1 MKESM
6 NYETFTEAF
15 AYYDRTTMQEY
26 FEQKAL
32 EGWRLCK
39 REMFSKWVFKR
50 IEPQKLHYAITYLP
64 QFANE
69 DSFLLSK
76 NKKEYLDFC
85 AEQGWQFACVYKNMV
100 IFYNEEEDPVPFE
113 TDPEVE
119 LASIHKSMMKRCLPT
134 CIVAFVISVA
144 IILILLLTDISS
156 KVTAIGLAVLLIAPL
171 GNVAEFVSY
180 LRWRKKAL
188 AAAATGKFSRSDTVD
203 VLVVAVSIAVVI
215 AAVVFVG
222 VKSFMNNAWA
232 TLLYFSVF
240 GVYFIFLHFIEKLEK
255 RYNNGW
261 KKKIISFVRFL
272 GYFALLDCVNYISNM
287 F

>member
-1 MKESM
+1 MSITKDFK
-6 NYETFTEAF
+6 TFSKDF
-15 AYYDRTTMQEY
+15 AYYDRTAMQD
-26 FEQKAL
+26 FLEQKAL
-32 EGWRLCK
+32 EGWQLHK
-39 REMFSKWVFKR
+39 REFASDWVFKP
-50 IEPQKLHYAITYLP
+50 IEPKKLHYAITYLP
-64 QFANE
+64 QFSNE
-69 DSFLLSK
+69 DSFLLSE

-85 AEQGWQFACVYKNMV
+85 AEQGWQFACAHKNMV
-100 IFYNEEEDPVPFE
+100 IFFSEEEDPVPFE

-119 LASIHKSMMKRCLPT
+119 LASIHKSMIKRCLPT
-134 CIVAFVISVA
+134 CIVAFVISVS

-156 KVTAIGLAVLLIAPL
+156 KVSAIGLAVLLISPL

-203 VLVVAVSIAVVI
+203 VLVVAVAIALVI
-215 AAVVFVG
+215 AAVAFVS
-222 VKSFMNNAWA
+222 VKSLMNNAWA
-232 TLLYFSVF
+232 TLLYFSLF
-240 GVYFIFLHFIEKLEK
+240 GVYFLFLHFIEKLEK

-272 GYFALLDCVNYISNM
+272 GYIVVLGCVSYILDM

>member
-15 AYYDRTTMQEY
+15 AYYDRTAMQEY

-39 REMFSKWVFKR
+39 KEKLYEWKFER

-64 QFANE
+64 QFSNE

-100 IFYNEEEDPVPFE
+100 IFYNEEEDPVSFE

-119 LASIHKSMMKRCLPT
+119 LASIHKSMMKH
-134 CIVAFVISVA
+134 IVAKSAFLFACLAVMIAAFVGDFNKDPIDFFF
-144 IILILLLTDISS
+144 DIS
-156 KVTAIGLAVLLIAPL
+156 G
-171 GNVAEFVSY
+171 Y
-180 LRWRKKAL
+180 L
-188 AAAATGKFSRSDTVD
+188 
-203 VLVVAVSIAVVI
+203 
-215 AAVVFVG
+215 
-222 VKSFMNNAWA
+222 
-232 TLLYFSVF
+232 
-240 GVYFIFLHFIEKLEK
+240 
-255 RYNNGW
+255 
-261 KKKIISFVRFL
+261 
-272 GYFALLDCVNYISNM
+272 
-287 F
+287 